1 MDGLETS
8 YLLEQLAEELEA
20 ELDLEMVVSGE
31 ELEGELPLEQLYSFN
46 GFERWQSRLFEVLEA
61 FQEEYDVD
69 LSIDLQDESFLIQ
82 LLKD

>member
-1 MDGLETS
+1 MKGLETS

-46 GFERWQSRLFEVLEA
+46 GFERWQTQLFEVLEA
-61 FQEEYDVD
+61 FQGEYDVELMVD
-69 LSIDLQDESFLIQ
+69 IDNILTI
-82 LLKD
+82 KIV

>member
-31 ELEGELPLEQLYSFN
+31 ELKGELPLEQLYSFN
-46 GFERWQSRLFEVLEA
+46 GFERWQLRLFEVLEA
-61 FQEEYDVD
+61 FQEEYDVELMVD
-69 LSIDLQDESFLIQ
+69 IDDILTLSII
-82 LLKD
+82 

>member
-31 ELEGELPLEQLYSFN
+31 ELKGELPLEQLYSFN

-61 FQEEYDVD
+61 FQEENDVD

>member
-8 YLLEQLAEELEA
+8 YLLEQLAEELET
-20 ELDLEMVVSGE
+20 ELDLEMVVSGG

-61 FQEEYDVD
+61 FQEENDVELMVD
-69 LSIDLQDESFLIQ
+69 IDDILTLSII
-82 LLKD
+82 